1 MNKQSSRLMRAHIP
15 DVIRY
20 HCDIS

>member
-1 MNKQSSRLMRAHIP
+1 MRAHIP